1 MKDNKRKIITIHRLV
16 AKAFIPNPENKPQV
30 NHIDGNKSNNT
41 VDNLEW
47 CTASENTKHAYK
59 YGLEKIY
66 KGIWNC
72 HYGKKSHK
80 RKKVYQYTLD
90 NKLIKIWECAGDA
103 NKKLGINIGNIAS
116 CCREERNKA
125 GGYKWKYGD

>member
-1 MKDNKRKIITIHRLV
+1 M
-16 AKAFIPNPENKPQV
+16 
-30 NHIDGNKSNNT
+30 
-41 VDNLEW
+41 DNLEW

-90 NKLIKIWECAGDA
+90 NKLLKIWDCAEDV

-116 CCREERNKA
+116 CCRGERNKA
-125 GGYKWKYGD
+125 GGYKWKYEERKDKNNG